1 MFNQIPEKQMHRVRW
16 ILTSGWLLLIFSLFY
31 DPFSPIL
38 THPNNTWSPFSL
50 DLERC
55 VKVQGFCIEEQPYPM
70 GNEIF
75 WGIVVPSAI
84 FILLVFGHELWR
96 RICPLSFLSQIPR
109 ALGLQRQFKRV
120 NAQTG
125 KVRFELAKIKK
136 DSWLGRNY
144 LYLQLG
150 WFYVGLCSRILFIN
164 SNRIALAIWLLFT
177 IGAAMTVGYFY
188 GGKSWCNY
196 FCPMSPV
203 QKIYGEPR
211 GLFASKAH
219 EGEQL
224 ITQSMCR
231 IVDQNGKEQSACV
244 ACQSPCIDID
254 SERSY
259 WDSINEP
266 KSRLLY
272 YGYIG
277 VVIGYFL
284 YYYLYAG
291 DWSYYFSG
299 AWAHQEN
306 QLQTLLNPGFYI
318 FNTAINIPKIIAVP
332 LTLGVFMYVTY
343 WLGVKLEKRIHS
355 YFKRQKV
362 SLTKEEIQN
371 RIYSVCTFLVF
382 NFFFIFGG
390 RSFINT
396 LPLKLQFIWESIIV
410 VASTV
415 WLYRNWNRSPKLY
428 SRESFATRF
437 RKQLRKLE
445 LNIAQFLEGTSL
457 DDLDVNEV
465 YVLAKVLPSFTK
477 EKRHQAYKGV
487 VKEALE
493 EGYVDSASS
502 LEVLRQM
509 RLELDISDQ
518 EHRQVLEELGVEDPE
533 LFNPQYQHTKENLV
547 RLTGYRKAL
556 ERVLSLQQ
564 KTSIQDLVDN
574 NPKAL
579 KKLRQEYSITTQEEN
594 LILQGLDADAAITHR
609 GEFLLQELGI
619 LSDRYHA
626 LNQPLLL
633 KNSDLLTLLRDTVQ
647 QKKRLMVRAI
657 LEILEQLHDQEQAVN
672 LAQSLSDLET
682 TVLQDV
688 LANPSSEWYQRLTP
702 EIISKLQQPKVIGA
716 SCSLELTTDEIIG
729 HLQALLIEPNPLI
742 QALCL
747 YIISCLDVETS
758 KQQAQ
763 QLIYDPLVK
772 PLVKETGE
780 ILLKLDAN
788 NHPNLA
794 NFSTLEKIVYLG
806 NSNFFDKMK
815 SETLIDLADLAEI
828 RTYQIG
834 ELITEE
840 GDTCRELLL
849 LIEGIAEIEL
859 KVGENEVTT
868 SSLLPGQVLDELE
881 VLSHGEQAG
890 TITAKATPTRIIA
903 IPVAGFDHIL
913 DRDHDLA
920 KMVLEMET
928 RHLQQ
933 LIKKAKSVTLT
944 KF

>member
-1 MFNQIPEKQMHRVRW
+1 MFNQIPEQQMHRVRW
-16 ILTSGWLLLIFSLFY
+16 LLTSGWLLLIISLFY
-31 DPFSPIL
+31 DPISPIL
-38 THPNNTWSPFSL
+38 TNPNNTWSPFHL
-50 DLERC
+50 DLTRC
-55 VKVQGFCIEEQPYPM
+55 VKVQGICLEEQAYPM

-75 WGIVVPSAI
+75 WGIIIPSAI

-125 KVRFELAKIKK
+125 KVRFELAKVKK

-177 IGAAMTVGYFY
+177 IGAAITVGYLY

-231 IVDQNGKEQSACV
+231 IVDKNGKEQSACV

-254 SERSY
+254 SERTY

-266 KSRLLY
+266 KTRLLY

-306 QLQTLLNPGFYI
+306 QLQTLLSPGFYI

-343 WLGVKLEKRIHS
+343 WLGMKLEKWIHS
-355 YFKRQKV
+355 YYKRKKL
-362 SLTKEEIQN
+362 SLTKDEIQH
-371 RIYSVCTFLVF
+371 RIFSVCTFLIF
-382 NFFFIFGG
+382 NLFFIFGG

-396 LPLKLQFIWESIIV
+396 LPIKLQFLWESILV
-410 VASTV
+410 CASTV
-415 WLYRNWNRSPKLY
+415 WLYRNWSRSPKLY
-428 SRESFATRF
+428 SRESLATRF
-437 RKQLRKLE
+437 RKQLRKLQ
-445 LNIAQFLEGTSL
+445 LNVSQFLDGASL

-493 EGYVDSASS
+493 EGYVDTASS

-509 RLELDISDQ
+509 RIELDISDE
-518 EHRQVLEELGVEDPE
+518 EHRQVLAELGVEDPE
-533 LFNPQYQHTKENLV
+533 LFNPQLQHTKENLV

-556 ERVLSLQQ
+556 ERILSLQQ
-564 KTSIQDLVDN
+564 KASIQELVNDD
-574 NPKAL
+574 PKTL
-579 KKLRQEYSITTQEEN
+579 KELRKEYSITSQEEEI
-594 LILQGLDADAAITHR
+594 ILQGLDTDTAIIHR
-609 GEFLLQELGI
+609 GEFLLQQLAI
-619 LSDRYHA
+619 LSDRYKA

-633 KNSDLLTLLRDTVQ
+633 KNSAVLTLLRDSVK
-647 QKKRLMVRAI
+647 QKKRLIVRGI
-657 LEILEQLHDQEQAVN
+657 LEILEQLHDQEQSLN
-672 LAQSLSDLET
+672 LAQSLSNLET
-682 TVLQDV
+682 NVLQDV

-702 EIISKLQQPKVIGA
+702 AIISKLQQPKVMGV
-716 SCSLELTTDEIIG
+716 SCSLELTTDAILG
-729 HLQALLIEPNPLI
+729 HLQALILEPNPLI
-742 QALCL
+742 QSLCL
-747 YIISCLDVETS
+747 YIISCLDLTKSQQET
-758 KQQAQ
+758 Q

-780 ILLKLDAN
+780 ILLKLEPN
-788 NHPNLA
+788 VQQNLA
-794 NFSTLEKIVYLG
+794 NFPTLEKIVYLA
-806 NSNFFDKMK
+806 NSDFFREMK
-815 SETLIDLADLAEI
+815 SETLMELGNLAEI
-828 RTYQIG
+828 RTYQTDQ
-834 ELITEE
+834 LITEQ

-849 LIEGIAEIEL
+849 LIEGNAEIQLNREG
-859 KVGENEVTT
+859 KETIT
-868 SSLLPGQVLDELE
+868 SSLLPGQILDELE

-890 TITAKATPTRIIA
+890 TIMAKTTPTRVIA
-903 IPVAGFDHIL
+903 IPVSVFDHL
-913 DRDHDLA
+913 LERDRDLA
-920 KMVLEMET
+920 QMVLEMET
-928 RHLQQ
+928 RHLQN
-933 LIKKAKSVTLT
+933 LIQTSQTIIQ
-944 KF
+944 